1 MISISLF
8 YCCEELFTHI
18 NTCLIEKNSMKLHY
32 LKRGIAVTWVWNI
45 LLVRVACAG
54 VGWGLWGGDLGEY
67 CDLCVHGGVLL
78 RGGVVGGFRGI
89 WLGVWELG
97 SAHFLAAPGLAWR
110 AGLGWGCMYLVIL
123 ICYWWAVSKG
133 EGYPSKVY
141 PAGKLQ

>member
-1 MISISLF
+1 
-8 YCCEELFTHI
+8 
-18 NTCLIEKNSMKLHY
+18 MKLHY
-32 LKRGIAVTWVWNI
+32 LKRGIAVTWAWNI

-97 SAHFLAAPGLAWR
+97 SAHFLAAPGG
-110 AGLGWGCMYLVIL
+110 AGVGLHVFGDLDMLLVGRVQRRGL
-123 ICYWWAVSKG
+123 SFQGLSCW
-133 EGYPSKVY
+133 
-141 PAGKLQ
+141 